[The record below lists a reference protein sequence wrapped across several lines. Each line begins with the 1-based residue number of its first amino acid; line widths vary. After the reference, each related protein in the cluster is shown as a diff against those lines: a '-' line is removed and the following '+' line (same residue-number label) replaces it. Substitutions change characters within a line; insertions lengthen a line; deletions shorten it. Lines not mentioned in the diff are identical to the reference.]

1 MDNKHDDFTV
11 NSQEIFKNI
20 QQSVEEITKLH
31 ENTIK
36 QNLDEIRNLNKIII
50 EKFNKIKD
58 ILNRHYPTTP
68 DGLENDKFDDEYRS
82 EQAID
87 DIYDVVYP
95 VSERLY

>member
-1 MDNKHDDFTV
+1 MDNKHDDFM
-11 NSQEIFKNI
+11 NKSQDFFKNI
-20 QQSVEEITKLH
+20 QQNVNEISKFHEE
-31 ENTIK
+31 TIK

-82 EQAID
+82 EQALD
-87 DIYDVVYP
+87 DIYDIIYP
-95 VSERLY
+95 FSERL